1 MEEIKYPPAFVSKLL
16 NIVDKEEKRDARLL
30 ITY

>member
-1 MEEIKYPPAFVSKLL
+1 MEEIKYPPALVPKLL